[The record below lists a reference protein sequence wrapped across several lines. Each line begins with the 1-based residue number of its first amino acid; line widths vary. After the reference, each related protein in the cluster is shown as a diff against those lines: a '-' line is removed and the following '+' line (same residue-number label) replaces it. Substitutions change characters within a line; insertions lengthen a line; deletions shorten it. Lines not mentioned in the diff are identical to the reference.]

1 MARQVKSTNVNSG
14 SSWAVLK
21 AAATFTDEADVYRTV
36 DGDAETALLQP
47 HQWQAIQLLVSGARG
62 VDVAQELGV
71 TPETV
76 SRWRALPVFQAAL
89 NMAIRD
95 SYQATI
101 GSLRDAKTEAL
112 GVLRELLQ
120 AEDERLRLSA
130 ALSVLR
136 LHLQLDAGALQ
147 LSTTPAD
154 VAEDVLDRLADR
166 ERRQTFRF

>member
-1 MARQVKSTNVNSG
+1 
-14 SSWAVLK
+14 
-21 AAATFTDEADVYRTV
+21 
-36 DGDAETALLQP
+36 
-47 HQWQAIQLLVSGARG
+47 
-62 VDVAQELGV
+62 VAQELGV

-112 GVLRELLQ
+112 GVLCDLLQ